1 MKLICYLSNGYPT
14 IDESIRLAKVYGDA
28 GCDVIE
34 VDFPSRDP
42 YLEGE
47 LISSRMKEAL
57 KTCADFE
64 KYMDAIKIMKKQN
77 SNTKILL
84 LAYDNTIKDIGE
96 DRFIS
101 FCQKENL
108 LDMIYVGEDQDL
120 QGRLMEAG
128 LKISCYVEF
137 RLPEEQIEAAK
148 NSNGFVYLQAVA
160 EDGKINP
167 KFPKLG
173 DCVTYLKEQG
183 ITREI
188 YAGVGIRGENEIKM
202 AKDAGCDGVF
212 VGSTILKL
220 WDNEAKLTEKIK
232 ELKDATI

>member
-14 IDESIRLAKVYGDA
+14 IEESIKLAKVYGDA

-47 LISSRMKEAL
+47 LISSRMEEAL
-57 KTCADFE
+57 KTCADYE
-64 KYMDAIKIMKKQN
+64 KYMEAIKTMKKENPGSQ
-77 SNTKILL
+77 ILL
-84 LAYDNTIKDIGE
+84 LAYDNTIKDMGE
-96 DRFIS
+96 EKFIT
-101 FCQKENL
+101 FCQEENL
-108 LDMIYVGEDQDL
+108 HDMIYVGDDQEL
-120 QGRLMEAG
+120 QVRLMEAG

-137 RLPEEQIEAAK
+137 RMPAEQIEAAK
-148 NSNGFVYLQAVA
+148 KSNGFVYLQAVA
-160 EDGKINP
+160 EEGKINP
-167 KFPKLG
+167 KYPELG
-173 DCVTYLKEQG
+173 DCVRHLKEQG

-188 YAGVGIRGENEIKM
+188 YAGVGIRGTKEIKM

-220 WDNEAKLTEKIK
+220 WDNEPELTDKIK
-232 ELKDATI
+232 ELKEATV